1 MRRSH
6 ALPVLLALVIVAG
19 AGCGAGGGSP
29 GATVAPGDAEV
40 ARADV
45 VRAAPAA
52 GDAEQGAVAVNA
64 FGLDLYGSIGSD
76 GGNLVFSPASIAL
89 ALAMARAGARGET
102 AAQMDAVLHAD
113 AAGDLLA
120 AINALDQAL
129 ASRSGSFPAY
139 PEGTL
144 EVALRIAN
152 APFAQR
158 GLPLESDYLATLA
171 GDFGA
176 GLRLVDYAGDPEA
189 ARRTINAWVDEQTG
203 RRIPELL
210 PAGTIDEA
218 TLLTLV
224 NAIYLK
230 APWLDA
236 FVEEATAPAAFTR
249 ADGSAVD
256 VAMMDGG
263 TDLLAYAAGDG
274 WQAVELPY
282 AGGKL
287 AMTLVVPG
295 DLAAFEAGLTPEQ
308 FDGIIGALDSRLV
321 HLRLPRFGQETKVS
335 LGEVL
340 AALGMPDAFDP
351 LQADF
356 SGITA
361 ATGLYITAVVHQ
373 ANIDVDEK
381 GTEAAAATAIVMAGS
396 AAPDDQEVELTLDR
410 PFLFALRDRPTGAI
424 LFLGRVVDPSAE

>member
-1 MRRSH
+1 MNGPR
-6 ALPVLLALVIVAG
+6 AIPVLLALVLVVS
-19 AGCGAGGGSP
+19 AGCGPGGESP
-29 GATVAPGDAEV
+29 GPTTQPATAEI
-40 ARADV
+40 ARVEIA
-45 VRAAPAA
+45 RAAPAE
-52 GDAEQGAVAVNA
+52 GSAERAAAAINA
-64 FGLDLYGSIGSD
+64 FGLDLYRAIGSD

-120 AINALDQAL
+120 ALNALDQAL
-129 ASRSGSFPAY
+129 ASRSGTFPAY

-144 EVALRIAN
+144 DVALRIAN

-158 GLPLESDYLATLA
+158 GLPLEPAYLATLA

-176 GLRLVDYAGDPEA
+176 GLRLVDYARDPEA
-189 ARRTINAWVDEQTG
+189 ARRTINAWVDEQTE

-210 PAGTIDEA
+210 PAGAIDES

-256 VAMMDGG
+256 VPMMDGG

-274 WQAVELPY
+274 WRAVELPY

-287 AMTLVVPG
+287 VMTLVVPD
-295 DLAAFEAGLTPEQ
+295 DLAAFEAGLTPEA
-308 FDGIIGALDSRLV
+308 FAAIVAALDGRLV
-321 HLRLPRFGQETKVS
+321 HLRMPRFGQETKVS
-335 LGEVL
+335 LNEVL
-340 AALGMPDAFDP
+340 AALGMPDAFGAGR
-351 LQADF
+351 ADF

-361 ATGLYITAVVHQ
+361 AAPLFITAVVHQ

-381 GTEAAAATAIVMAGS
+381 GTEAAAATAVVMAGT
-396 AAPDDQEVELTLDR
+396 AAPSDEPVELTVDR

-424 LFLGRVVDPSAE
+424 LFLGRVVDPSAG